1 MSDENTPVL
10 VGIGQLLQRDV
21 DLQEA
26 LEPLGMLEAVA
37 RRAAEDAGA
46 GERLLRDLD
55 CIALVPFF
63 GWQVQNAPRLLAERL
78 AAHPACEYEGDG
90 GGQVGV
96 SLTSFVAERISRG
109 ESRIALIAGCN
120 AMRSMTRAYK
130 QGVELDWAS
139 GGNGRPEQVGEE
151 KPGTTQMEID
161 YGLELP
167 PHIYPLFENALRAR
181 RGEDLETHRERM
193 GQLFS
198 PFTEVAAKNPYAW
211 FPTYRSA
218 EELVTVTPSNRMVAY
233 PYTKYLNAMLETD
246 QAAGLLLLSAGAAR
260 EAGIPEQRWVHWW
273 GGAEAKEEA
282 WWVSERPDFA
292 ACPAM
297 LDSTSGALDNA
308 GTSMD
313 EIDLIDFYS
322 CFPVPVAMACEML
335 GLAQDDPRGFTV
347 TGGLPYAGGPAS
359 SYTLLALASMAERLR
374 ERPEARGLVT
384 GNGWYM
390 TKHAAS
396 IWSSQPKPGAAPVG
410 TLQGELASRGM
421 DKAPVPVVS
430 EAEGPG
436 TIEAYTVLWGRDGAP
451 ERGIVLGRLEDG
463 RRFLANTPAD
473 RALLDDFVSIEEV
486 GRRGTLS
493 HRDGHNVFDPA

>member
-1 MSDENTPVL
+1 MNAENTPVL
-10 VGIGQLLQRDV
+10 VGVGQLLQRDV

-26 LEPLGMLEAVA
+26 LEPLAMLEAVA

-46 GERLLRDLD
+46 GERLLREID
-55 CIALVPFF
+55 CVALVPFF
-63 GWQVQNAPRLLAERL
+63 AWQPQNAPRLLAERL
-78 AAHPACEYEGDG
+78 GAHPACEYEGDG

-96 SLTSFVAERISRG
+96 SLTSFVAERIGRG
-109 ESRIALIAGCN
+109 ESRIALLAGCN
-120 AMRSMTRAYK
+120 AMRSMARAYK
-130 QGVELDWAS
+130 QGVDLDWAS
-139 GGNGRPEQVGEE
+139 GGSGRPEEVGDR

-167 PHIYPLFENALRAR
+167 PHIYPIFENALRAR
-181 RGEDLETHRERM
+181 RGEDLATHRGRM
-193 GQLFS
+193 GKLFS

-218 EELVTVTPSNRMVAY
+218 EELVTITPQNRMIAF
-233 PYTKYLNAMLETD
+233 PYTKYLNAVLETD
-246 QAAGLLLLSAGAAR
+246 QAAGLLMLSAGAAR
-260 EAGIPEQRWVHWW
+260 DLGIPEERWIYWW

-282 WWVSERPDFA
+282 WWPSERPDFA

-308 GTSMD
+308 GISLD
-313 EIDLIDFYS
+313 EVDQIDFYS

-335 GLAQDDPRGFTV
+335 GLEQDDPRGFTV
-347 TGGLPYAGGPAS
+347 TGGLPYGGGPAS
-359 SYTLLALASMAERLR
+359 SYTLLSLASMAERLR
-374 ERPEARGLVT
+374 ERPGARGLVT

-396 IWSSQPKPGAAPVG
+396 IWSSQPKPGAAPIG
-410 TLQGELASRGM
+410 TLQGEPASRGM
-421 DKAPVPVVS
+421 KKAPAPVVP
-430 EAEGPG
+430 EAKGPG
-436 TIEAYTVLWGRDGAP
+436 VIEAYTVLYGRDGAP
-451 ERGIVLGRLEDG
+451 ERGIVLGRLEDD

-473 RALLDDFVSIEEV
+473 RALLEDFTAIEEI

-493 HRDGHNVFDPA
+493 QRDGRNVFDPA